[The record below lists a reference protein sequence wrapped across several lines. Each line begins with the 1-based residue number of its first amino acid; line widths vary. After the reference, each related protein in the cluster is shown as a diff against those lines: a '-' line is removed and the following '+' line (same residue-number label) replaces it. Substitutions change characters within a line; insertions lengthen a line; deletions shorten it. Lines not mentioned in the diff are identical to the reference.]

1 MIFDSYNESSTVSLD
16 AIKES
21 PYPLGYEGAL
31 MHVYENELNYYSLM
45 KAVGLSEM
53 KYYQETGGSL
63 FVHEA
68 GAFGSFIEKV
78 KAFFK
83 KVIEKI
89 KSIFKKFIAAI
100 DQYTLENKKFVKK
113 YGQEI
118 MRKNLTD
125 FEFEGYKFKELETN
139 GDKFTQKAEYVQK
152 LVEGMED
159 AHDKIAQGYTGHN
172 QTSTTRRGKT
182 LNISYNQIKND
193 NKQKVYLKQN
203 YGATD
208 SDFADQA
215 SFDAFKQRIVL
226 GTTTTTNDP
235 SYSQYYAASDNKISD
250 LPVNI
255 DGVVFSESMTT
266 DEKTKA
272 HEQLRGKLIGD
283 SKGLDTDDFR
293 DRLQELFYGDG
304 KDGDKT
310 TLENINM
317 RTQLNYID
325 DSKTTI
331 KKVEKNQKDITKHI
345 DNALKKLDKLPN
357 EMRKNFGDSNYNG
370 VVKGE
375 QQNLINLINNILDGA
390 RSASNDITVGFGVL
404 VQAYKD
410 RVTQAKAICVKA
422 LSYKHESAM
431 VSESYSDYDSDDI
444 FSGVNII

>member
-53 KYYQETGGSL
+53 KYYQETGGNL

-100 DQYTLENKKFVKK
+100 DQYTLDNKKFVKK

-125 FEFEGYKFKELETN
+125 FEFEGYKFSKLDDEAS
-139 GDKFTQKAEYVQK
+139 KFTSNSDAVEKAITALENTHSDIEKGTKSGFTSSV
-152 LVEGMED
+152 
-159 AHDKIAQGYTGHN
+159 ATFTGPS
-172 QTSTTRRGKT
+172 TSILDGI
-182 LNISYNQIKND
+182 NI
-193 NKQKVYLKQN
+193 
-203 YGATD
+203 GAT
-208 SDFADQA
+208 
-215 SFDAFKQRIVL
+215 
-226 GTTTTTNDP
+226 
-235 SYSQYYAASDNKISD
+235 
-250 LPVNI
+250 
-255 DGVVFSESMTT
+255 MTT
-266 DEKTKA
+266 EEKTKA
-272 HEQLRGKLIGD
+272 QELARGKLIGD
-283 SKGLDTDDFR
+283 SKALDTDDFR

-304 KDGDKT
+304 KDGDKE

-325 DSKTTI
+325 DSKKTI
-331 KKVEKNQKDITKHI
+331 KDAERDQRTITKHI
-345 DNALKKLDKLPN
+345 ENALKKLDKLP
-357 EMRKNFGDSNYNG
+357 EQIRKYVKSDEGKKAAGASGHQFYDATKTDKIDADKVEAYVKVVNNG
-370 VVKGE
+370 
-375 QQNLINLINNILDGA
+375 LDVC
-390 RSASNDITVGFGVL
+390 RSIANDITVGFGVL

-444 FSGVNII
+444 FSSVNII

>member
-1 MIFDSYNESSTVSLD
+1 MIFDSYNESASVSLD

-21 PYPLGYEGAL
+21 PYALGYEGAL
-31 MHVYENELNYYSLM
+31 MHVYENEINYYSLM

-125 FEFEGYKFKELETN
+125 FEFEGYEFKSLN
-139 GDKFTQKAEYVQK
+139 DASSKFTGNCKAI
-152 LVEGMED
+152 ED
-159 AHDKIAQGYTGHN
+159 AITDLENAHDTLEKGIN
-172 QTSTTRRGKT
+172 ST
-182 LNISYNQIKND
+182 YKND
-193 NKQKVYLKQN
+193 TQTISILNASIDIIASMSSEQKTAAHEIARGLLIGETGNKRL
-203 YGATD
+203 D
-208 SDFADQA
+208 SDD
-215 SFDAFKQRIVL
+215 
-226 GTTTTTNDP
+226 
-235 SYSQYYAASDNKISD
+235 Y
-250 LPVNI
+250 
-255 DGVVFSESMTT
+255 
-266 DEKTKA
+266 
-272 HEQLRGKLIGD
+272 
-283 SKGLDTDDFR
+283 R

-317 RTQLNYID
+317 RDQLNYID
-325 DSKTTI
+325 DGKKTI
-331 KKVEKNQKDITKHI
+331 KDVEKKQRDTTKHI
-345 DNALKKLDKLPN
+345 ENALKKLDKLP
-357 EMRKNFGDSNYNG
+357 EQIRKYTKSDEGKTAITTASAHQFKTGSDVDNTKVENYIKVVNNG
-370 VVKGE
+370 
-375 QQNLINLINNILDGA
+375 LDLC
-390 RSASNDITVGFGVL
+390 RSLANDITVGFGVL

-422 LSYKHESAM
+422 LSYKHESARL
-431 VSESYSDYDSDDI
+431 ESYNNYDSDDI

>member
-125 FEFEGYKFKELETN
+125 FEFEGYKFSKLDDEAS
-139 GDKFTQKAEYVQK
+139 KFTTASKNIETAVTNLENVHANIEKGTYAG
-152 LVEGMED
+152 L
-159 AHDKIAQGYTGHN
+159 TF
-172 QTSTTRRGKT
+172 STP
-182 LNISYNQIKND
+182 S
-193 NKQKVYLKQN
+193 
-203 YGATD
+203 
-208 SDFADQA
+208 FA
-215 SFDAFKQRIVL
+215 
-226 GTTTTTNDP
+226 TTN
-235 SYSQYYAASDNKISD
+235 SI
-250 LPVNI
+250 L
-255 DGVVFSESMTT
+255 DGIEIGSSMTS
-266 DEKTKA
+266 EQKTA
-272 HEQLRGKLIGD
+272 AQEIARGKLVGEAGG
-283 SKGLDTDDFR
+283 KRLDTDDFR

-304 KDGDKT
+304 KDGDKE

-370 VVKGE
+370 VVKDE

-444 FSGVNII
+444 FSNVNII

>member
-1 MIFDSYNESSTVSLD
+1 MIFDSYNESGTVSLD

-125 FEFEGYKFKELETN
+125 FEFEGYSFKSLDSSAKTFTDNSDAIEKAITGLENTHSDIEKGTKN
-139 GDKFTQKAEYVQK
+139 GFTSAV
-152 LVEGMED
+152 
-159 AHDKIAQGYTGHN
+159 
-172 QTSTTRRGKT
+172 TTFAGPSASI
-182 LNISYNQIKND
+182 LDGINI
-193 NKQKVYLKQN
+193 
-203 YGATD
+203 GAT
-208 SDFADQA
+208 
-215 SFDAFKQRIVL
+215 
-226 GTTTTTNDP
+226 
-235 SYSQYYAASDNKISD
+235 
-250 LPVNI
+250 
-255 DGVVFSESMTT
+255 MTT

-272 HEQLRGKLIGD
+272 QELARGKLIAD
-283 SKGLDTDDFR
+283 SKALDTDDFR

-304 KDGDKT
+304 KDGDKE
-310 TLENINM
+310 TLDKINI

-431 VSESYSDYDSDDI
+431 VSESYNNYDSDDI

>member
-16 AIKES
+16 AVKKS
-21 PYPLGYEGAL
+21 PYPIGYEGAL

-125 FEFEGYKFKELETN
+125 FEFEGYSFS
-139 GDKFTQKAEYVQK
+139 K
-152 LVEGMED
+152 LD
-159 AHDKIAQGYTGHN
+159 D
-172 QTSTTRRGKT
+172 
-182 LNISYNQIKND
+182 
-193 NKQKVYLKQN
+193 
-203 YGATD
+203 
-208 SDFADQA
+208 
-215 SFDAFKQRIVL
+215 
-226 GTTTTTNDP
+226 
-235 SYSQYYAASDNKISD
+235 AASTFTSNSDAVEKAITALENAHANIEKGTYAGLASNTANFDNTSSI
-250 LPVNI
+250 L
-255 DGVVFSESMTT
+255 DGVEIGSSMTS
-266 DEKTKA
+266 EQKTA
-272 HEQLRGKLIGD
+272 AQEIARGKLVGETGG
-283 SKGLDTDDFR
+283 KRLDTDDFR

-304 KDGDKT
+304 KDGDKE
-310 TLENINM
+310 TLEKINM

-325 DSKTTI
+325 DSKKTI
-331 KKVEKNQKDITKHI
+331 KDAERNQRTITKHI
-345 DNALKKLDKLPN
+345 ENALKKLDKLP
-357 EMRKNFGDSNYNG
+357 EQIRKYVKSDEGKKAIGANTNPKHQFYSSAATDKVDTDKVEAYVKVVNNG
-370 VVKGE
+370 
-375 QQNLINLINNILDGA
+375 LDVC
-390 RSASNDITVGFGVL
+390 RSIANDITVGFGVL

-431 VSESYSDYDSDDI
+431 VSESYSDYDSNDI
-444 FSGVNII
+444 FSSVNII

>member
-53 KYYQETGGSL
+53 KYYQETGKEL
-63 FVHEA
+63 FLNEA

-125 FEFEGYKFKELETN
+125 FEFEGYKFSKLDTAGPE
-139 GDKFTQKAEYVQK
+139 FTAKAKAVDDL
-152 LVEGMED
+152 LVAVENS
-159 AHDKIAQGYTGHN
+159 HDSIVKGTPITISSSILSN
-172 QTSTTRRGKT
+172 QSS
-182 LNISYNQIKND
+182 NF
-193 NKQKVYLKQN
+193 V
-203 YGATD
+203 AT
-208 SDFADQA
+208 
-215 SFDAFKQRIVL
+215 
-226 GTTTTTNDP
+226 
-235 SYSQYYAASDNKISD
+235 
-250 LPVNI
+250 
-255 DGVVFSESMTT
+255 MTT
-266 DEKTKA
+266 DQKTA
-272 HEQLRGKLIGD
+272 VNEYLRAALVDDTKR
-283 SKGLDTDDFR
+283 LDTDDYR

-304 KDGDKT
+304 KDGDKE
-310 TLENINM
+310 TLEKINM
-317 RTQLNYID
+317 REQLNYID
-325 DSKTTI
+325 DSKKTI
-331 KKVEKNQKDITKHI
+331 KQAERDQKTITKHI
-345 DNALKKLDKLPN
+345 ENALRKLDKLPN
-357 EMRKNFGDSNYNG
+357 EIRKYVKDDSFKTDMTTMHTAAKAGNSYDPDKEHPYSKDGSSSANPTADEDKINNYI
-370 VVKGE
+370 KT
-375 QQNLINLINNILDGA
+375 IDNILDA
-390 RSASNDITVGFGVL
+390 SRSVANDITVGFGVL

-444 FSGVNII
+444 FSSVNII

>member
-53 KYYQETGGSL
+53 KYYQETGKEL
-63 FVHEA
+63 FLNEA

-125 FEFEGYKFKELETN
+125 FEFEGYSFS
-139 GDKFTQKAEYVQK
+139 K
-152 LVEGMED
+152 LD
-159 AHDKIAQGYTGHN
+159 D
-172 QTSTTRRGKT
+172 
-182 LNISYNQIKND
+182 
-193 NKQKVYLKQN
+193 
-203 YGATD
+203 
-208 SDFADQA
+208 
-215 SFDAFKQRIVL
+215 
-226 GTTTTTNDP
+226 
-235 SYSQYYAASDNKISD
+235 AASTFTSNSD
-250 LPVNI
+250 AVEKAITALENTHSDIEKGTKSGFTSSVTAFAGPSTSI
-255 DGVVFSESMTT
+255 LDGIEIGSTMTSEQ
-266 DEKTKA
+266 KTKA
-272 HEQLRGKLIGD
+272 QELARGKLIAD
-283 SKGLDTDDFR
+283 SKALDTDDFR

-304 KDGDKT
+304 KDGDKE

-325 DSKTTI
+325 DSKKTI
-331 KKVEKNQKDITKHI
+331 KDAERDQRTITKHI
-345 DNALKKLDKLPN
+345 ENALKKLDKLP
-357 EMRKNFGDSNYNG
+357 EQIRKYVKSDEGKKAIADTTNSHQFYNG
-370 VVKGE
+370 TATDKVDADKVEAYVKVV
-375 QQNLINLINNILDGA
+375 NNGLDVC
-390 RSASNDITVGFGVL
+390 RSIANDITVGFGVL

-444 FSGVNII
+444 FSSVNII

>member
-53 KYYQETGGSL
+53 KYYQETGKEL
-63 FVHEA
+63 FLNEA

-125 FEFEGYKFKELETN
+125 FEFEGYSFKELESN

-172 QTSTTRRGKT
+172 HTITSVT
-182 LNISYNQIKND
+182 LNTPRKWRNLDEPI
-193 NKQKVYLKQN
+193 KQKYMQD
-203 YGATD
+203 YGAKK
-208 SDFADQA
+208 SDFDDETAY
-215 SFDAFKQRIVL
+215 
-226 GTTTTTNDP
+226 TNYVRKLRTQGVDVTKIGP
-235 SYSQYYAASDNKISD
+235 SYSQYYAGTDNKVSD

-255 DGVVFSESMTT
+255 DGVIFSESMTS

-283 SKGLDTDDFR
+283 SKALDTDDFR

-304 KDGDKT
+304 KDGDKE
-310 TLENINM
+310 TLEKINM
-317 RTQLNYID
+317 REQLNYID

-345 DNALKKLDKLPN
+345 ENALKKLDKLPN

-370 VVKGE
+370 VIKGE

-431 VSESYSDYDSDDI
+431 VSESYNSYDSDDI
-444 FSGVNII
+444 FSSVNII

>member
-125 FEFEGYKFKELETN
+125 FEFEGYKFSKLDDEAS
-139 GDKFTQKAEYVQK
+139 KFTTASKNIETAVTNLENVHANIEKGTYAG
-152 LVEGMED
+152 L
-159 AHDKIAQGYTGHN
+159 
-172 QTSTTRRGKT
+172 TSSTP
-182 LNISYNQIKND
+182 SF
-193 NKQKVYLKQN
+193 
-203 YGATD
+203 ASTD
-208 SDFADQA
+208 S
-215 SFDAFKQRIVL
+215 IL
-226 GTTTTTNDP
+226 
-235 SYSQYYAASDNKISD
+235 
-250 LPVNI
+250 
-255 DGVVFSESMTT
+255 DGIEIGSSMTS
-266 DEKTKA
+266 EQKTA
-272 HEQLRGKLIGD
+272 AQEIARGKLVGEAGG
-283 SKGLDTDDFR
+283 KRLDTDDFR

-304 KDGDKT
+304 KDGDKE

-325 DSKTTI
+325 DSKKTI
-331 KKVEKNQKDITKHI
+331 KDAERDQRTITKHI
-345 DNALKKLDKLPN
+345 ENALKKLDKLP
-357 EMRKNFGDSNYNG
+357 EQIRKYVKSDEGIKDIGTDKTGGGRTNHQFYDATNKVNTDKVEAYVKVVNNG
-370 VVKGE
+370 
-375 QQNLINLINNILDGA
+375 LDVC
-390 RSASNDITVGFGVL
+390 RSIANDITVGFGVL

>member
-125 FEFEGYKFKELETN
+125 FEFEGYKFSKLDDAASAFTTASKNIETAVTNLEN
-139 GDKFTQKAEYVQK
+139 
-152 LVEGMED
+152 
-159 AHDKIAQGYTGHN
+159 AHANIEKGTYTGL
-172 QTSTTRRGKT
+172 TSTTTKFAST
-182 LNISYNQIKND
+182 NSILD
-193 NKQKVYLKQN
+193 NVEI
-203 YGATD
+203 G
-208 SDFADQA
+208 S
-215 SFDAFKQRIVL
+215 
-226 GTTTTTNDP
+226 
-235 SYSQYYAASDNKISD
+235 
-250 LPVNI
+250 
-255 DGVVFSESMTT
+255 SMTS
-266 DEKTKA
+266 EQKTA
-272 HEQLRGKLIGD
+272 AQEIARGKLVGETGG
-283 SKGLDTDDFR
+283 KRLDTDDFR

-304 KDGDKT
+304 KDGDKE

-345 DNALKKLDKLPN
+345 ENALKKLDKLPA
-357 EMRKNFGDSNYNG
+357 EMRKNYKDTAVTDKADDSKQDGSINY
-370 VVKGE
+370 
-375 QQNLINLINNILDGA
+375 INNVLDGA
-390 RSASNDITVGFGVL
+390 RSVASDITVGFGVL

-444 FSGVNII
+444 FSSVNII

>member
-53 KYYQETGGSL
+53 KYYQETGKEL
-63 FVHEA
+63 FLNEA

-125 FEFEGYKFKELETN
+125 FEFEGYEFKTLDSAGTNFTNNCKAIEDLITNLENAHSELEKGGSSSYKYNTDEVN
-139 GDKFTQKAEYVQK
+139 MLNTAIAIGASMTSEQKTACYE
-152 LVEGMED
+152 
-159 AHDKIAQGYTGHN
+159 IARGLLIGETG
-172 QTSTTRRGKT
+172 GKR
-182 LNISYNQIKND
+182 L
-193 NKQKVYLKQN
+193 
-203 YGATD
+203 D
-208 SDFADQA
+208 SDD
-215 SFDAFKQRIVL
+215 
-226 GTTTTTNDP
+226 
-235 SYSQYYAASDNKISD
+235 Y
-250 LPVNI
+250 
-255 DGVVFSESMTT
+255 
-266 DEKTKA
+266 
-272 HEQLRGKLIGD
+272 
-283 SKGLDTDDFR
+283 R
-293 DRLQELFYGDG
+293 DRLQEKFYGDD

-325 DSKTTI
+325 DSKKTI
-331 KKVEKNQKDITKHI
+331 KEVEKKQKDTTKHI
-345 DNALKKLDKLPN
+345 ENALKKLDKLP
-357 EMRKNFGDSNYNG
+357 EEIRKYTKSDAGKAEIKANNKHQFYDATNG
-370 VVKGE
+370 VDDKKVENYVKVV
-375 QQNLINLINNILDGA
+375 NNGLDIC
-390 RSASNDITVGFGVL
+390 RSLANDITVGFGVL

-431 VSESYSDYDSDDI
+431 VSESYNNYDSDDI
-444 FSGVNII
+444 FSSVNII

>member
-53 KYYQETGGSL
+53 KYYQETGKEL
-63 FVHEA
+63 FLNEA

-125 FEFEGYKFKELETN
+125 FEFEGYSFSKLDDAASTFTTASKNIETAVTNLEN
-139 GDKFTQKAEYVQK
+139 
-152 LVEGMED
+152 
-159 AHDKIAQGYTGHN
+159 AHDTLEKGTHALTSDTQAFASTG
-172 QTSTTRRGKT
+172 SILDDVEIG
-182 LNISYNQIKND
+182 S
-193 NKQKVYLKQN
+193 
-203 YGATD
+203 
-208 SDFADQA
+208 
-215 SFDAFKQRIVL
+215 
-226 GTTTTTNDP
+226 
-235 SYSQYYAASDNKISD
+235 
-250 LPVNI
+250 
-255 DGVVFSESMTT
+255 SMTS
-266 DEKTKA
+266 EQKTA
-272 HEQLRGKLIGD
+272 AQEIARGKLIGETGN
-283 SKGLDTDDFR
+283 KRLDTDDFR

-304 KDGDKT
+304 KDGDKE

-325 DSKTTI
+325 DSKKTI
-331 KKVEKNQKDITKHI
+331 KDAERDQRTITKHI
-345 DNALKKLDKLPN
+345 ENALKKLDKLP
-357 EMRKNFGDSNYNG
+357 EQIRKYIKSDEGKKAAGASTHQFYDSAKPDKINTDKVEAYVKVVNNG
-370 VVKGE
+370 
-375 QQNLINLINNILDGA
+375 LDVC
-390 RSASNDITVGFGVL
+390 RSIANDITVGFGVL

-431 VSESYSDYDSDDI
+431 VSESYNDYDSDDI
-444 FSGVNII
+444 FSSVNII

>member
-78 KAFFK
+78 KTFFK

-100 DQYTLENKKFVKK
+100 DQYTLDNKKFVKK

-125 FEFEGYKFKELETN
+125 FEFEGYEF
-139 GDKFTQKAEYVQK
+139 
-152 LVEGMED
+152 
-159 AHDKIAQGYTGHN
+159 
-172 QTSTTRRGKT
+172 KT
-182 LNISYNQIKND
+182 LNDASSKFTDNCEAVEKFITGLEGIHDKLEKGNSTLTYGTFAVFIGSASVPLKASMTSEEKTASYEMARG
-193 NKQKVYLKQN
+193 YLIGETGGKRL
-203 YGATD
+203 D
-208 SDFADQA
+208 SDD
-215 SFDAFKQRIVL
+215 
-226 GTTTTTNDP
+226 
-235 SYSQYYAASDNKISD
+235 Y
-250 LPVNI
+250 
-255 DGVVFSESMTT
+255 
-266 DEKTKA
+266 
-272 HEQLRGKLIGD
+272 
-283 SKGLDTDDFR
+283 R

-304 KDGDKT
+304 KDGDKE
-310 TLENINM
+310 TLDKINM
-317 RTQLNYID
+317 REQLNYID
-325 DSKTTI
+325 DSKKTI
-331 KKVEKNQKDITKHI
+331 KEVEKKQKDITKHI
-345 DNALKKLDKLPN
+345 ENALKKLDKLP
-357 EMRKNFGDSNYNG
+357 EEIRKYTKSDAGKAEIKANGLHQFYDATNG
-370 VVKGE
+370 VDDKKVEDYVKVT
-375 QQNLINLINNILDGA
+375 NNGLDIA
-390 RSASNDITVGFGVL
+390 RSIANDITVGFGVL

-431 VSESYSDYDSDDI
+431 VSESYSDYDSNDI
-444 FSGVNII
+444 FSSVNII

>member
-53 KYYQETGGSL
+53 KYYQETGKEL
-63 FVHEA
+63 FLNEA

-125 FEFEGYKFKELETN
+125 FEFEGYSFKELESN

-159 AHDKIAQGYTGHN
+159 AHDKIAQGYTG
-172 QTSTTRRGKT
+172 QEGEKT
-182 LNISYNQIKND
+182 GSWSINQIN
-193 NKQKVYLKQN
+193 N
-203 YGATD
+203 YT
-208 SDFADQA
+208 
-215 SFDAFKQRIVL
+215 
-226 GTTTTTNDP
+226 GTTTIAKGDSEAQKKWKKNNKIVPKGDA
-235 SYSQYYAASDNKISD
+235 YSKYYADSNNKYSNI
-250 LPVNI
+250 PVNI
-255 DGVVFSESMTT
+255 DGVEFKESMTT

-304 KDGDKT
+304 KDGDKE

-331 KKVEKNQKDITKHI
+331 KKVEKSQKDITKHI

-390 RSASNDITVGFGVL
+390 RSVSNDITVGFGVL

-431 VSESYSDYDSDDI
+431 VSESYNNYDSDDI
-444 FSGVNII
+444 FSSVNII

>member
-1 MIFDSYNESSTVSLD
+1 MKVVLYLCTVSLD

-68 GAFGSFIEKV
+68 GTFGSFIEKV

-125 FEFEGYKFKELETN
+125 FEFEGYSFKILDDEA
-139 GDKFTQKAEYVQK
+139 GKFTTASKNIETAVTNLEN
-152 LVEGMED
+152 
-159 AHDKIAQGYTGHN
+159 AHANIEKGTYTGL
-172 QTSTTRRGKT
+172 TSSTTKFAST
-182 LNISYNQIKND
+182 NSILD
-193 NKQKVYLKQN
+193 NVEI
-203 YGATD
+203 G
-208 SDFADQA
+208 S
-215 SFDAFKQRIVL
+215 
-226 GTTTTTNDP
+226 
-235 SYSQYYAASDNKISD
+235 
-250 LPVNI
+250 
-255 DGVVFSESMTT
+255 SMTS
-266 DEKTKA
+266 EQKTA
-272 HEQLRGKLIGD
+272 AQEIARGELVGETGGKR
-283 SKGLDTDDFR
+283 LDTDDYR

-304 KDGDKT
+304 KDGDKE

-325 DSKTTI
+325 DSKKTI
-331 KKVEKNQKDITKHI
+331 KDAERDQRTITKHI
-345 DNALKKLDKLPN
+345 ENALKKLDKLP
-357 EMRKNFGDSNYNG
+357 EQIRKYVKSDEGKKTIGANTSPNHQFYSSTATDKVDTDKVEAYVKVVNNG
-370 VVKGE
+370 
-375 QQNLINLINNILDGA
+375 LDVC
-390 RSASNDITVGFGVL
+390 RSLANDITVGFGVL

-431 VSESYSDYDSDDI
+431 VSESYNNYDSDDI
-444 FSGVNII
+444 FSSVNII